1 MLSVIFTDAVKS
13 VAAMGGHSIA
23 LWSSLHRLRDLSSVK
38 KEAARVQQA
47 RWGDSSRYRSERRIG

>member
-1 MLSVIFTDAVKS
+1 MISVIFTDAVKS

-38 KEAARVQQA
+38 QRGRVGAAGTLGRFFA
-47 RWGDSSRYRSERRIG
+47 LSI

>member
-47 RWGDSSRYRSERRIG
+47 RWSDSSRYRSERRIG